1 MWKPSDSTQQ
11 NDIQPPSPFPAD
23 KSNVPAPTQN
33 QYSMIGKS
41 IAIKGEITATD
52 PVYIYGSIEG
62 SISAPEHRV
71 TVGKEGRVKADI
83 TAREVVVLGDV
94 CGNLN
99 GSERVEIRGEGS
111 LMGDLRTN
119 RVFIE
124 EGAVLQGAMDVRG
137 PVKKEKKESQAVTP
151 SALETT
157 EVTPAEEAKAN
168 PRMWDTVAAPGV
180 S

>member
-1 MWKPSDSTQQ
+1 MWKPSDSTPQ
-11 NDIQPPSPFPAD
+11 NDVQPPSPTPAD
-23 KSNVPAPTQN
+23 TPHATAPTQN

-52 PVYIYGSIEG
+52 PVYIYGAVEG

-99 GSERVEIRGEGS
+99 GSERVEIRNEGS

-124 EGAVLQGAMDVRG
+124 EGAVLQGAIDVRG
-137 PVKKEKKESQAVTP
+137 PSKKERKEPQAETL
-151 SALETT
+151 SALQ
-157 EVTPAEEAKAN
+157 PASLASAEDPKADS
-168 PRMWDTVAAPGV
+168 RMWDTVAV
-180 S
+180 SEVG

>member
-11 NDIQPPSPFPAD
+11 NDVQPPSPSPAETP
-23 KSNVPAPTQN
+23 NAPAPTQN

-41 IAIKGEITATD
+41 IAIKGEITASD
-52 PVYIYGSIEG
+52 PVYIYGSVEG
-62 SISAPEHRV
+62 SVSAPEHRV

-99 GSERVEIRGEGS
+99 GSERVEIRSEGS

-137 PVKKEKKESQAVTP
+137 PSKKEKKEPQAESP
-151 SALETT
+151 AALKPALAST
-157 EVTPAEEAKAN
+157 EEPKAN
-168 PRMWDTVAAPGV
+168 GRMWDTVAV
-180 S
+180 SEVG